1 VAVRADCLILL
12 DVNNVYVSAV
22 NHGFAAHDYLLG
34 IPADRVQQFHLAGYE
49 QGERLIIDTHDA
61 PISDPVWELYVD
73 AVRRFGRIST
83 MIERDDHF
91 PPLAELIGE
100 LEQARRLAEPLL
112 RDAA

>member
-1 VAVRADCLILL
+1 
-12 DVNNVYVSAV
+12 
-22 NHGFAAHDYLLG
+22 
-34 IPADRVQQFHLAGYE
+34 
-49 QGERLIIDTHDA
+49 
-61 PISDPVWELYVD
+61 
-73 AVRRFGRIST
+73 